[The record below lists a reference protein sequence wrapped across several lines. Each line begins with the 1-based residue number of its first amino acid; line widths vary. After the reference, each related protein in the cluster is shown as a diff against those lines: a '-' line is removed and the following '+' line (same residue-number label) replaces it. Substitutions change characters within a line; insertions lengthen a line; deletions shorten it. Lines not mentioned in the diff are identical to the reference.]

1 MSVSERPRG
10 GSPAEPRANHHVGAR
25 RVRREDPR
33 FLTGRGRYLAD
44 HNPAGLHHVALL
56 RSTAAHARIVSIDT
70 SAAAALPG
78 VIGVF
83 TQADLDAAGARRM
96 GHLLDMPGMRPLEWT
111 VLATDRV
118 RFAGEPLAAVV
129 AVSRAVAEDAVE
141 LIELDLEPL
150 PAVVDPARALA
161 PDAPLLY
168 PEWGT
173 NELLHLEA
181 ASPGLADAIAT
192 APNVLRERFESHRIM
207 GLPLEGHGAQAEYD
221 AGAELLTMIVSTQQP
236 HQLRTVVAE
245 VCGMTEASVR
255 VIAPDM
261 GGGFGNK
268 QHFLRE
274 ECLVALLA
282 RMTSVEVQWC
292 EDRVEA
298 MTASVHSRPQVH
310 DVTAAYD
317 DGGRLLA
324 LSVDVTSDVGN
335 PVLYFSGI
343 GPSLVTVGALCGA
356 YAVPEHGWTLSCVA
370 TTTCPIGAYRGFG
383 QPQAHLTIERVMDR
397 IAQALDLDPIEVRR
411 RNLIPDDVVRPF
423 TAHGGARVDVGLLG
437 PQVDQLLTEFGYD
450 AWRARQQAAR
460 DDGRYVGVG
469 VSVLVQG
476 GAPTQYGVAGR
487 FGSWEVATVSVLPDG
502 SVTVAVGT
510 KSQGQGHETTLAQVA
525 ADVFGIDDELVT
537 VSEGD
542 TAALPYGMGSWG
554 SRTAVMAGGA
564 VTRAATELRT
574 KMDAIA
580 AHMGDPPDFAAV
592 AAEAWWH
599 PHRLPPGM
607 DAGLTTTVVYSPGN
621 TIPVPDER
629 GHMNF
634 DETFAS
640 HATAVAV
647 EVDSVT
653 GHVQVLD
660 AMMVVDSGTVINP
673 DVVDGQHQGGFAQ
686 GLGNVFHEELHYSDE
701 GQPLCST
708 LVDYTIPGA
717 PESVALR
724 IVHRETPSEVL
735 GGFRGAGEAAITA
748 SPAVLVSAV
757 EDALAPLGVRL
768 SSTRLHADTLWRS
781 IQDASRQPVPA

>member
-1 MSVSERPRG
+1 VIGERRL
-10 GSPAEPRANHHVGAR
+10 
-25 RVRREDPR
+25 RREDPR
-33 FLTGRGRYLAD
+33 FLTGRGRYVAD
-44 HNPAGLHHVALL
+44 HHVDGLHHVALL
-56 RSTAAHARIVSIDT
+56 RSPAAHAVIRSVDT
-70 SAAAALPG
+70 TEASMLPG
-78 VIGVF
+78 VFGVY
-83 TQADLDAAGARRM
+83 TQSELGAAGARQM
-96 GHLLDMPGMRPLEWT
+96 GHLLEMPGMQPLEWT
-111 VLATDRV
+111 VLASDRV
-118 RFAGEPLAAVV
+118 RFAGEPVAAVV
-129 AVSRAVAEDAVE
+129 ATSRAVAEDALE
-141 LIELDLEPL
+141 LIVLDLETL
-150 PAVVDPARALA
+150 PAVVDPERALA
-161 PDAPLLY
+161 SDATLLY

-173 NELLHLEA
+173 NELLHMEA
-181 ASPGLADAIAT
+181 ASPGLSDAIAR
-192 APNVLRERFESHRIM
+192 APHVVRERFENHRIM
-207 GLPLEGHGAQAEYD
+207 GLPMEGHGAQAEYN
-221 AGAELLTMIVSTQQP
+221 AGTDLLTMIVSTQQP

-255 VIAPDM
+255 VVAPDM

-274 ECLVALLA
+274 ECLVAMLA
-282 RMTSVEVQWC
+282 RITGVAVQWL
-292 EDRVEA
+292 EDRSEA
-298 MTASVHSRPQVH
+298 LTASVHSRPQVH
-310 DVTAAYD
+310 DVIAGYD
-317 DGGRLLA
+317 DDGRLLA

-370 TTTCPIGAYRGFG
+370 TTTCPVGAYRGFG

-397 IAQALDLDPIEVRR
+397 IAQDLGLDPVEVRR
-411 RNLIPDDVVRPF
+411 RNLIPDDAPRPY
-423 TAHGGARVDVGLLG
+423 TAHGGARVDIGQLG
-437 PQVDQLLTEFGYD
+437 PQFDQLLDEFRYD
-450 AWRARQQAAR
+450 TWRVRQEAAR
-460 DDGRYVGVG
+460 ADGRYVGIA
-469 VSVLVQG
+469 VSMLVQG

-487 FGSWEVATVSVLPDG
+487 FGSWEVAAVAVLPDG
-502 SVTVAVGT
+502 SVTVSVGT

-525 ADVFGIDDELVT
+525 ADVLGIDDARVT

-564 VTRAATELRT
+564 LTRACTELRT

-580 AHMGDPPDFAAV
+580 ACMTECTGQAPDFAAI

-599 PHRLPPGM
+599 PHRLPAGM
-607 DAGLTTTVVYSPGN
+607 DPGLTTTVVHSPGN

-634 DETFAS
+634 DETFGS

-647 EVDSVT
+647 EVDPIT
-653 GHVQVLD
+653 GHVTVLD
-660 AMMVVDSGTVINP
+660 AVMVVDSGIVINP

-686 GLGNVFHEELHYSDE
+686 GLGNVFHEELHYSDD

-748 SPAVLVSAV
+748 APAVLAGAV
-757 EDALAPLGVRL
+757 EDALAPLGVRIN
-768 SSTRLHADTLWRS
+768 STRLHADALWRA
-781 IQDASRQPVPA
+781 INDAILQPALA

>member
-1 MSVSERPRG
+1 MIGERRL
-10 GSPAEPRANHHVGAR
+10 RK
-25 RVRREDPR
+25 EDAR

-44 HNPAGLHHVALL
+44 HHVDGLHHVALL
-56 RSTAAHARIVSIDT
+56 RSPAAHAVIRAIDT
-70 SAAAALPG
+70 SEAAALPG
-78 VIGVF
+78 VVGVY
-83 TQADLDAAGARRM
+83 TQSDLDAAGCERM
-96 GHLLDMPGMRPLEWT
+96 GHLLELPGMQPLEWT
-111 VLATDRV
+111 VLASERV
-118 RFAGEPLAAVV
+118 RFAGEPVVAVV
-129 AVSRAVAEDAVE
+129 ATSRAVAEDAVE
-141 LIELDLEPL
+141 LVVLDLETL
-150 PAVVDPARALA
+150 PAVVDPVRAMA
-161 PDAPLLY
+161 PDATLLY
-168 PEWGT
+168 PAWGT

-181 ASPGLADAIAT
+181 ASPGLADAIAG
-192 APNVLRERFESHRIM
+192 APHVLRERFESHRIM

-221 AGAELLTMIVSTQQP
+221 VADDLLTMVVSTQQP

-274 ECLVALLA
+274 ECLIAMLA
-282 RMTSVEVQWC
+282 RITGAPVRWE
-292 EDRVEA
+292 EDRSEA
-298 MTASVHSRPQVH
+298 LTASVHSRPQVH

-317 DGGRLLA
+317 DDGHLLA

-356 YAVPEHGWTLSCVA
+356 YAVPEHGFTLSCVA
-370 TTTCPIGAYRGFG
+370 TTTCPVGAYRGFG

-397 IAQALDLDPIEVRR
+397 IAQALALDPFEVRR
-411 RNLIPDDVVRPF
+411 RNLLPDDAPRPLV
-423 TAHGGARVDVGLLG
+423 AHGGARVDIGLLG
-437 PQVDQLLTEFGYD
+437 PQVDELRREFAYD
-450 AWRARQQAAR
+450 EWRQRQEAAR
-460 DDGRYVGVG
+460 ADGRHVGIG

-487 FGSWEVATVSVLPDG
+487 FGSWEVATASVLPDG

-525 ADVFGIDDELVT
+525 AEVLGTDDGLVT
-537 VSEGD
+537 VIEGD
-542 TAALPYGMGSWG
+542 TATLPYGMGSWG

-564 VTRAATELRT
+564 VTRACRELRT

-580 AHMGDPPDFAAV
+580 AHMTAGTGAAPDFRAIAE
-592 AAEAWWH
+592 EAWWH
-599 PHRLPPGM
+599 PHRLPAGM
-607 DAGLTTTVVYSPGN
+607 DPGLTTTVVHSPGN

-640 HATAVAV
+640 HVTAVAV
-647 EVDSVT
+647 EVDPVT
-653 GHVQVLD
+653 GRVEILD
-660 AMMVVDSGTVINP
+660 AVMAVDSGIAINP
-673 DVVDGQHQGGFAQ
+673 AVIEGQHQGGFAQ
-686 GLGNVFHEELHYSDE
+686 GLGNVFHEELVYSED

-708 LVDYTIPGA
+708 LVDYTIPSAG
-717 PESVALR
+717 ESVALR

-748 SPAVLVSAV
+748 APAVLVAAV
-757 EDALAPLGVRL
+757 EDALRPLGVRL
-768 SSTRLHADTLWRS
+768 SSTRLSADAVWRAV
-781 IQDASRQPVPA
+781 QDARSFAIAGA

>member
-1 MSVSERPRG
+1 MIG
-10 GSPAEPRANHHVGAR
+10 DR
-25 RVRREDPR
+25 RLRKEDPR

-44 HNPAGLHHVALL
+44 HHVDGLHHVAFV
-56 RSTAAHARIVSIDT
+56 RSPAAHAVIRSIDT
-70 SAAAALPG
+70 THASTLPG
-78 VIGVF
+78 VLGVY
-83 TQADLDAAGARRM
+83 TQSDLDAAGAQRM
-96 GHLLDMPGMRPLEWT
+96 GHLLEMPGMQPLEWT
-111 VLATDRV
+111 VLASDRV
-118 RFAGEPLAAVV
+118 RFAGEPVVVVV
-129 AVSRAVAEDAVE
+129 ATSRAIAEDAAE
-141 LIELDLEPL
+141 LVELDLVPL
-150 PAVVDPARALA
+150 PAVVGPAQALA
-161 PDAPLLY
+161 PDATLLY

-192 APNVLRERFESHRIM
+192 APHVLRERFESHRIM

-221 AGAELLTMIVSTQQP
+221 AGSDRLTMIVSTQQP

-274 ECLVALLA
+274 ECLVAMLA
-282 RMTSVEVQWC
+282 RITGVPVQWV
-292 EDRVEA
+292 EDRSEA
-298 MTASVHSRPQVH
+298 LTASVHSRPQVH

-356 YAVPEHGWTLSCVA
+356 YAVAEHGWTLSCVA
-370 TTTCPIGAYRGFG
+370 TTTCPVGAYRGFG

-397 IAQALDLDPIEVRR
+397 IAQDLTLDPVEVRR
-411 RNLIPDDVVRPF
+411 RNLIPDDESRPY

-437 PQVDQLLTEFGYD
+437 PQLEQLLDVFGYD
-450 AWRARQQAAR
+450 AWRARQQDAR
-460 DDGRYVGVG
+460 AEGRYVGIG

-487 FGSWEVATVSVLPDG
+487 FGSWEVAAVSVLPDG

-525 ADVFGIDDELVT
+525 ADVLGIDDARVT
-537 VSEGD
+537 VDEGD

-564 VTRAATELRT
+564 VTRACTELRT
-574 KMDAIA
+574 KMDGIA
-580 AHMGDPPDFAAV
+580 THMRAQNNTEPDFAAI

-599 PHRLPPGM
+599 PHRLPVGM
-607 DAGLTTTVVYSPGN
+607 DPGLTTTVVHSPGN

-647 EVDSVT
+647 EVDPVT
-653 GHVQVLD
+653 GQVTVLD
-660 AMMVVDSGTVINP
+660 AVMVVDSGVVINP
-673 DVVDGQHQGGFAQ
+673 DVVDGQHRGGFAQ
-686 GLGNVFHEELHYSDE
+686 GLGNVFYEELHYSDE

-708 LVDYTIPGA
+708 LVDYTVPGA
-717 PESVALR
+717 HESVALR

-748 SPAVLVSAV
+748 APAVLAGAV
-757 EDALAPLGVRL
+757 EDALAPLGVRI
-768 SSTRLHADTLWRS
+768 SSTRLSADAIWRA
-781 IQDASRQPVPA
+781 IQESRSFAAAPA

>member
-1 MSVSERPRG
+1 VIG
-10 GSPAEPRANHHVGAR
+10 QR
-25 RVRREDPR
+25 RLRKEDPR

-44 HNPAGLHHVALL
+44 HHVEGLHHVALV
-56 RSTAAHARIVSIDT
+56 RSPAAHAVIRGIDT
-70 SAAAALPG
+70 SEASALPG
-78 VIGVF
+78 VLGVY
-83 TQADLDAAGARRM
+83 TQVDLDAAGAQRM
-96 GHLLDMPGMRPLEWT
+96 GHLLDMPGMQSLEWT
-111 VLATDRV
+111 VLVSDRV
-118 RFAGEPLAAVV
+118 RFAGEPVVAVV
-129 AVSRAVAEDAVE
+129 ATSRALAEDALE
-141 LIELDLEPL
+141 LVELDLESL
-150 PAVVDPARALA
+150 PSVVDPERALA
-161 PDAPLLY
+161 SDAPLLY

-181 ASPGLADAIAT
+181 ASPGLADAIAG
-192 APNVLRERFESHRIM
+192 APHVLRERFESHRIM

-221 AGAELLTMIVSTQQP
+221 AASDRLTMVVSTQQP
-236 HQLRTVVAE
+236 HQLRTVIAE

-255 VIAPDM
+255 VVAPDM

-274 ECLVALLA
+274 ECLVAMLA
-282 RMTSVEVQWC
+282 RITGVPVRWE
-292 EDRVEA
+292 EDRAEA
-298 MTASVHSRPQVH
+298 LTASVHSRPQVH

-317 DGGRLLA
+317 DDGRLLA

-370 TTTCPIGAYRGFG
+370 TTTCPVGAYRGFG

-397 IAQALDLDPIEVRR
+397 IAQHLDLDPVEVRR
-411 RNLIPDDVVRPF
+411 RNLLPDDAPRPI
-423 TAHGGARVDVGLLG
+423 TAHGGARVDIGLLG
-437 PQVDQLLTEFGYD
+437 PQLDQLLAEFGYD
-450 AWRARQQAAR
+450 DWRTRRREAR
-460 DDGRYVGVG
+460 DEGRYVGIG

-510 KSQGQGHETTLAQVA
+510 KSQGQGHETSLAQVA
-525 ADVFGIDDELVT
+525 ADVLRTDDTYVT

-542 TAALPYGMGSWG
+542 TATLPYGMGSWG

-564 VTRAATELRT
+564 VTRACTELRT

-580 AHMGDPPDFAAV
+580 AHVVRCGGTMPDFRAIAE
-592 AAEAWWH
+592 EAWWH
-599 PHRLPPGM
+599 PHRLPEGM
-607 DAGLTTTVVYSPGN
+607 DPGLTTTVVHSPGN
-621 TIPVPDER
+621 TVPVPDER

-634 DETFAS
+634 DETFGS

-647 EVDSVT
+647 EVDAVT
-653 GHVQVLD
+653 GHVRVLD
-660 AMMVVDSGTVINP
+660 AVMVVDSGLVINP
-673 DVVDGQHQGGFAQ
+673 AIVEGQHQGGFAQ
-686 GLGNVFHEELHYSDE
+686 GLGNVLHEELVYSEE

-708 LVDYTIPGA
+708 LVDYTIPSAG
-717 PESVALR
+717 ESVALR
-724 IVHRETPSEVL
+724 IVHRATPSEVL

-748 SPAVLVSAV
+748 APAVLVGAV

-768 SSTRLHADTLWRS
+768 SSTRLSASSIWRAV
-781 IQDASRQPVPA
+781 QDARSLAGVST